1 MKEEQYALF
10 DPRLNHTRIV
20 IAVQRWMEE
29 RKKMADYID
38 RKELAGRLRRIAK
51 NLTKEITG
59 YEDEG

>member
-1 MKEEQYALF
+1 MIY
-10 DPRLNHTRIV
+10 TRIV

-38 RKELAGRLRRIAK
+38 IKELAGRLRRIAK